1 LLGDTGIVNDVGI
14 LFTELIKDDGT
25 KVLIPS
31 NLIIG
36 NKIYILPPKN
46 QPQGNSTKS

>member
-1 LLGDTGIVNDVGI
+1 LFVNDIGI

-36 NKIYILPPKN
+36 NKIYIA
-46 QPQGNSTKS
+46 TKESVLWR